1 MLVIAKM
8 RPMDVCVPDAYFLVS
23 VWPPLQIH
31 ASMFQKVKK
40 TKKTVASEAGGAHLR
55 IAHQKRTRQ

>member
-1 MLVIAKM
+1 
-8 RPMDVCVPDAYFLVS
+8 MDVCVPDAYFLVS

-40 TKKTVASEAGGAHLR
+40 IKKQLQAKQVELILELLIRNEPDSKTDQLHA
-55 IAHQKRTRQ
+55 